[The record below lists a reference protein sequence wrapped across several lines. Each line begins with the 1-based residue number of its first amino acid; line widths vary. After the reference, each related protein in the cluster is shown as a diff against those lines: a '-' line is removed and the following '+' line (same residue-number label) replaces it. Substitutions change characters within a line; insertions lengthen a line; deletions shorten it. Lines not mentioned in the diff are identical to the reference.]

1 MTPFLLTNGVISI
14 IHIILAFGAMDFKI
28 YAVTPLYTTI
38 EDPMKIANI

>member
-28 YAVTPLYTTI
+28 YAVIPLYTTI